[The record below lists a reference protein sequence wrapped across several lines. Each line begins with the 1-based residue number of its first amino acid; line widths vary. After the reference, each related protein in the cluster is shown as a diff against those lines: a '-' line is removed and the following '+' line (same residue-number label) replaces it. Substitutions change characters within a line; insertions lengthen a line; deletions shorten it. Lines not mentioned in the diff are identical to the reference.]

1 MANKIILS
9 ENQLNMLYNKYRASY
24 QNKSMLLRN
33 RYGISMWGKPLS
45 KMQFEAQYI
54 GYSND
59 IMREKGWNTVKD
71 TVVIDKIVE
80 RQSTEF
86 SEAQAKAYQ
95 SGMREKGKFL
105 TMREVY
111 NTAPEAIKK
120 YNEELKSSGIT
131 NAKERKRI
139 ISNAFFGSQ

>member
-9 ENQLNMLYNKYRASY
+9 EKELNMLYNKYRASY

-33 RYGISMWGKPLS
+33 KYGISMWGKPLS

-54 GYSND
+54 GYNND
-59 IMREKGWNTVKD
+59 IMREKGWNIVKD

-95 SGMREKGKFL
+95 NGMREKGRFM

-120 YNEELKSSGIT
+120 YNDELKSSGIT
-131 NAKERKRI
+131 NAKERKRL

>member
-9 ENQLNMLYNKYRASY
+9 EKELNMLYNKYRASY

-33 RYGISMWGKPLS
+33 KYGISMWGKPLS

-95 SGMREKGKFL
+95 NGMREKGKFM

-111 NTAPEAIKK
+111 NTAPESIKK
-120 YNEELKSSGIT
+120 YNDELKSSGIT
-131 NAKERKRI
+131 NAKERKKL